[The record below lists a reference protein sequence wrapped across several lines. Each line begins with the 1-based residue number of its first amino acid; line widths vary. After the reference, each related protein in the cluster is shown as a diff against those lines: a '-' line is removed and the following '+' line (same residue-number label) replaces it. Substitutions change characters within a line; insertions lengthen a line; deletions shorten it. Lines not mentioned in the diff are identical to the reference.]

1 MEAKKLILSIQPE
14 TLAVC
19 RLDRD
24 ARIPDWAL
32 SGSFLSITRTD
43 EELSIVTPQINVP
56 EGIRK
61 DEGWRW
67 LKVEGTLDFA
77 LTGVI
82 ASLTMPL
89 AFEGISVFVVSTY
102 ETDYLLVKERS
113 LSKAARILSE
123 NGHLVQD

>member
-1 MEAKKLILSIQPE
+1 
-14 TLAVC
+14 
-19 RLDRD
+19 
-24 ARIPDWAL
+24 
-32 SGSFLSITRTD
+32 
-43 EELSIVTPQINVP
+43 
-56 EGIRK
+56 
-61 DEGWRW
+61 